1 MAELVEKLNPS
12 IKIATFDAIPENIE
26 LLKEGKFSLL
36 IEQNSFAQA
45 WNSLIH
51 LYNAC
56 NSNWKPTT
64 PKLFMPPIPI
74 TIDNYRSYWD
84 DAKNKRILQDEEKGQ
99 LAEVLDRRP
108 KRAYK
113 FALIMPLSTGFF
125 EGLGRGAE
133 AARQHLKELGI
144 EVTIVDAFNT
154 WNDFGSVSI
163 FAPII
168 DSFIAQN
175 YDGIA
180 TVVVDPNLTPAIN
193 KAISKGLTVTSF
205 NTEPSNFREILLTII
220 NNGEV
225 LARDSQNLAAS
236 AEESSRTTAQIV
248 NSIKG
253 IHGDIENEKDK
264 IAGTDKELSTL
275 NEQIANMQSSL
286 AQYAQFL
293 VDMTDQSLQGSNY
306 MAATWQETEKLKT
319 VIDTISQS
327 LNAFQEKL
335 LKVNEFAA
343 IIENLSESTNVLAI
357 NASIQA
363 ARAGT
368 AGKSFAVVAGE
379 IRSLAGNSGKT
390 AEDIRLLINE
400 VSRSMSDIL
409 INSSQG
415 IVQMDANLDKTQRAK
430 ESFESIVHAIEEANK
445 EISTIENSVM
455 DIVEAGNGV
464 KQNILAIED
473 MSNSS
478 IRRLEEISS
487 SVNEYVEQAELLS
500 LTANNL
506 SSLTTNQELVFSQL
520 SVKE

>member
-1 MAELVEKLNPS
+1 
-12 IKIATFDAIPENIE
+12 
-26 LLKEGKFSLL
+26 
-36 IEQNSFAQA
+36 
-45 WNSLIH
+45 
-51 LYNAC
+51 
-56 NSNWKPTT
+56 
-64 PKLFMPPIPI
+64 MPPIPI

-220 NNGEV
+220 NNGEI

-275 NEQIANMQSSL
+275 NGQIANMQSSL

>member
-1 MAELVEKLNPS
+1 
-12 IKIATFDAIPENIE
+12 
-26 LLKEGKFSLL
+26 
-36 IEQNSFAQA
+36 
-45 WNSLIH
+45 
-51 LYNAC
+51 
-56 NSNWKPTT
+56 
-64 PKLFMPPIPI
+64 MPPIPI

-275 NEQIANMQSSL
+275 NGQIANMQSSL

-400 VSRSMSDIL
+400 VARSMSDIL
-409 INSSQG
+409 VNSSQG
-415 IVQMDANLDKTQRAK
+415 MVQMDANLDKTQRAK